1 MLDESCRLELRF
13 QIPKEYLSLVA
24 VVAIVDGAK
33 TTLNQHFI
41 VFVPGNPEKTSV
53 ARDSPF
59 NTVATS

>member
-1 MLDESCRLELRF
+1 MSVGVE
-13 QIPKEYLSLVA
+13 IPDSKGIYPYLLWLPSSMV
-24 VVAIVDGAK
+24 
-33 TTLNQHFI
+33 QHFI